1 MGKYNIAI
9 YYLVNVLGEPNKR
22 SQIINQILVLELDI
36 SILRKKLDEQN
47 NMAKEHIEMRNRF
60 NERRR
65 SKLNEVQTLKEKR
78 DHFNDFVKDQ
88 KTLLIEKRKDVR
100 KKQSGIQQHK
110 QVIKETLLSV
120 KMLKNEAQSRINDL
134 DWKIQTNPTSREEEK
149 KIVYEIKELQIVIE
163 KYKKIESNEKEIQR
177 LYTEIDVQRKEI
189 AIIGDRIKSAV
200 NGSQNHH
207 KEMIQKFQESNEL
220 KNHIDNA
227 HKANLEVKKKAND
240 IYKSLIN
247 KRDMLSRLEYELE
260 NLNSIDNEVKTE
272 KEEEMV
278 NNIVTEAQRKIKD
291 GEKVTFNE
299 FKLLLERDLFKSSK
313 KK

>member
-1 MGKYNIAI
+1 
-9 YYLVNVLGEPNKR
+9 
-22 SQIINQILVLELDI
+22 
-36 SILRKKLDEQN
+36 
-47 NMAKEHIEMRNRF
+47 
-60 NERRR
+60 
-65 SKLNEVQTLKEKR
+65 
-78 DHFNDFVKDQ
+78 
-88 KTLLIEKRKDVR
+88 
-100 KKQSGIQQHK
+100 
-110 QVIKETLLSV
+110 
-120 KMLKNEAQSRINDL
+120 
-134 DWKIQTNPTSREEEK
+134 
-149 KIVYEIKELQIVIE
+149 
-163 KYKKIESNEKEIQR
+163 
-177 LYTEIDVQRKEI
+177 
-189 AIIGDRIKSAV
+189 
-200 NGSQNHH
+200 
-207 KEMIQKFQESNEL
+207 MIQKFQESNEL

-291 GEKVTFNE
+291 CDKVTFNE